1 MTYGLKTQSS
11 RIEINTVCRRSV
23 VQGQCLTA
31 TFVSIQSPLI
41 FFVLYRFFIVAFV
54 SLFLQNTVGFLGDK
68 AIDKDT
74 KLSGSLSAAVKTK
87 DKGTKRQ
94 LK

>member
-1 MTYGLKTQSS
+1 
-11 RIEINTVCRRSV
+11 
-23 VQGQCLTA
+23 
-31 TFVSIQSPLI
+31 
-41 FFVLYRFFIVAFV
+41 VLYRFFIVAFV

-74 KLSGSLSAAVKTK
+74 KLSGSLSSAVKTK